1 MQPTVVTYNMLINA
15 HAKGGQL
22 SKLPQIF
29 KEMAVLKLQPDSVT
43 YSTMIFAFV
52 RFHDFKRAFLYHK
65 QMVKNKQ
72 TMDVSS
78 YQTLLAILE
87 ARAARKNKDWRALL
101 AQIKS
106 KTGVKVIRQKDEFW
120 KYYKKRHVRKN
131 SSDVSVQ

>member
-1 MQPTVVTYNMLINA
+1 MNA
-15 HAKGGQL
+15 HAKGGQP
-22 SKLPQIF
+22 SKLPQLF
-29 KEMAVLKLQPDSVT
+29 KEMAVLRLQPDSVT

-52 RFHDFKRAFLYHK
+52 RVYDFKRAFFYYK

-101 AQIKS
+101 AKIKS
-106 KTGVKVIRQKDEFW
+106 KTGVKVIRQKNEFW
-120 KYYKKRHVRKN
+120 KYKKRHVRKN
-131 SSDVSVQ
+131 SSDVESVQ